1 MIIQSTKP
9 RFLLSVGKV
18 VLLFLCSFLYS
29 PFSLYSQLDAGQ
41 NDTIN
46 PGVPVTLT
54 ATYGLL
60 GTSISLSD
68 DDMGGPYP
76 IGFSFSFF
84 GENHQDFYIG
94 SNGWISFTRNINWAG
109 TRPAFAVPSSADYN
123 PKDCILGPF
132 QDFNPEWAGD
142 PYIYYRTTGEAP
154 YRKLVVM
161 YCQIPMFSCE
171 DSSNV
176 TFQIILNESL
186 NTIENHIFQKPSCPD
201 HLGNKATLGVQNK
214 DGFIGYAVPGRNAT
228 SWTAF
233 EESWLYTPHA
243 TDSFRIASIP
253 YALEPIIPG
262 EKIEFRWYEGS
273 NLIANTQSITV
284 TPSQTT
290 LYRVFVSLCDGVEY
304 EDSVLVVV
312 IPFIPSAFTPNGDG
326 LNDRFKIIGIP
337 YESITKF
344 NLHIYDRWGQ
354 MIFKSDDIR
363 EGWDGTLNGQ
373 LCQEGVYV
381 WSIYYEDNKK
391 KPVTNKGII
400 TLLR

>member
-1 MIIQSTKP
+1 MIIHSKKP
-9 RFLLSVGKV
+9 QLLKRLVKV
-18 VLLFLCSFLYS
+18 VFLFLSSILYPPFL
-29 PFSLYSQLDAGQ
+29 LYSQLEAGP

-54 ATYGLL
+54 AAYGFL
-60 GTSISLSD
+60 GTSVSLTD

-84 GENHQDFYIG
+84 GENHQEFYIG

-132 QDFNPEWAGD
+132 QDFDPEWAGG
-142 PYIYYRTTGEAP
+142 PYIYYRTIGNAP
-154 YRKLVVM
+154 DRKLVVM
-161 YCQIPMFSCE
+161 YCQMPMFSCQ
-171 DSSNV
+171 DSSFA
-176 TFQIILNESL
+176 TFQIILNEGS
-186 NTIENHIFQKPSCPD
+186 NTIENHIYQKQSCPD

-228 SWTAF
+228 SWTALR
-233 EESWLYTPHA
+233 ESWLYTPHA
-243 TDSFRIASIP
+243 LDSFRITSIP
-253 YALEPIIPG
+253 YELQPIIPG
-262 EKIEFRWYEGS
+262 EKIEFRWYEGQV
-273 NLIANTQSITV
+273 LIASTQSVTV

-290 LYRVFVSLCDGVEY
+290 MYRVFVTLCNGEVY
-304 EDSVLVVV
+304 EDSLLVYVV
-312 IPFIPSAFTPNGDG
+312 PYIPNAFTPDGDG
-326 LNDRFKIIGIP
+326 LNDKFTILGIP
-337 YESITKF
+337 YEQITHF
-344 NLHIYDRWGQ
+344 ALQIYDRWGQ
-354 MIFKSDDIR
+354 MIYTSNDIM
-363 EGWDGTLNGQ
+363 EGWDGTFNGE